1 MAQNEFD
8 RFRPVPF
15 YFLNTTDRA
24 AYTPQ
29 AVNEAMAKMK
39 SLGYGGI
46 VLFNKPPTGFDEKSY
61 LSEEFFELTAHFIHA
76 ARALDMQLWIND
88 GFNYPPGDAA
98 GRIKA
103 VAPELKQ
110 LRLYPHADGK
120 LDIREVEWGF
130 PAFEDPRSSELF
142 IQFVYEEYYRR
153 FAPYFGNGITGF
165 FSDADNR
172 RFNAAIA
179 RQMPEKYYPWSKNFP
194 EIFCSRFHYRIEE
207 NLSRLFSD
215 LPDQV
220 KSDYWLL
227 CGELYQQWFA
237 NNHAWCRAHNVLY
250 TFHTSDTGPLNY
262 SCCRRS
268 SLFTEGRPLD
278 LLAHADYPG
287 TDHEIYALDGGTHY
301 DDRLFTPKVSRGGDN
316 ADIINPD
323 RNNTLWDTRAKYAA
337 SAAILN
343 GRKRVMCEMFA
354 ATNWG
359 ANFNDLRRIAAWQ
372 IIQGVNFIVPHAV
385 HHRFT
390 GATKLFAPPEFSHS
404 NLQYGVKEF
413 NDTLTRWCQ
422 AASAGEYLADYA
434 VIDPTAKVW
443 NNRSSEPFFHFCDQL
458 NRRADGYII
467 VPENFSGNIANIV
480 DPLQHLPELPPPAV
494 TFSGGELAYMRR
506 RENGVD
512 FLLAA
517 NVWQEKTLSGTLNFN
532 GKKYELE
539 LAPGE
544 IAILGGRFE
553 SYRTPQTSRLVRRLT
568 GELPVVWEKPNTIA
582 FDREL
587 VLTASTALQTRLLL
601 PADYSGTVVC
611 NGETIVCR
619 TPCNVF
625 DDRYLDGVITLTPGE
640 NRIALS
646 EKTEFFTPA
655 LLEGEFDVNM
665 QSSGAYAE
673 HVYTTYWLKIFA
685 PEKYSLTL
693 TPRRRQIST
702 SCGWEKQGQLFYSG
716 SALLDLGE
724 INCRPGEKLVLPD
737 FAGIAELLVNGI
749 SSGCSGLSPYRFP
762 LPAGK
767 NHLQLHLWN
776 SMANRFER
784 YAAPSGLS
792 TPPEIRS

>member
-8 RFRPVPF
+8 QFRPVPF
-15 YFLNTTDRA
+15 YFLNTTDRD

-29 AVNEAMAKMK
+29 EINKAMTKMQ

-61 LSEEFFELTAHFIHA
+61 LSEEFFELTSHFIHA

-98 GRIKA
+98 GRIRA
-103 VAPELKQ
+103 AAPELKQ

-172 RFNAAIA
+172 RFNAATA
-179 RQMPEKYYPWSKNFP
+179 RQMPEKYYPWSRNFP
-194 EIFCSRFHYRIEE
+194 EIFFNRFHYRIEE
-207 NLSRLFSD
+207 NLARLFD
-215 LPDQV
+215 DRPDQV
-220 KSDYWLL
+220 KNNYWLL

-262 SCCRRS
+262 SFCRRS

-301 DDRLFTPKVSRGGDN
+301 DNRLFTPKVTWGGGT
-316 ADIINPD
+316 AEIINPD
-323 RNNTLWDTRAKYAA
+323 RNNTFRDIRAKYAA

-343 GRKRVMCEMFA
+343 GSKRVMCEMFA

-359 ANFNDLRRIAAWQ
+359 TDFNELRRIAAWQ
-372 IIQGVNFIVPHAV
+372 IMQGVNFIVPHAV

-390 GATKLFAPPEFSHS
+390 GKTKFFAPPEFSHS

-434 VIDPTAKVW
+434 VIDPTEKVW
-443 NNRSSEPFFHFCDQL
+443 SNHSGEPFFRFCDQL
-458 NRRADGYII
+458 NRRADGCII
-467 VPENFSGNIANIV
+467 VPENFCGDIANIV
-480 DPLQHLPELPPPAV
+480 DPLQHIPELPPPAV

-506 RENGVD
+506 RENGEE

-517 NVWQEKTLSGTLNFN
+517 NIWQEKTVSGTLDFH
-532 GKKYELE
+532 GKKYEIE
-539 LAPGE
+539 LDPGE
-544 IAILGGRFE
+544 IAIVGGRFE
-553 SYRTPQTSRLVRRLT
+553 SYRTPEKYHSVRRLT
-568 GELPVVWEKPNTIA
+568 GDLPVVWEQPNLIA
-582 FDREL
+582 FDQEL
-587 VLTASTALQTRLLL
+587 HLTASETLSARLLL
-601 PADYSGTVVC
+601 PADYSGEVMC
-611 NGETIVCR
+611 NGKTFVCSGKQY
-619 TPCNVF
+619 VF
-625 DDRYLDGVITLTPGE
+625 DDRYIYGEITLRPGK
-640 NRIALS
+640 NTIILS
-646 EKTEFFTPA
+646 ENVEFFTPA
-655 LLEGEFDVNM
+655 LLMGEFDAAL
-665 QSSGAYAE
+665 QTSGDYATLT
-673 HVYTTYWLKIFA
+673 YTTYLLKIFA
-685 PEKYSLTL
+685 PEQYELTL
-693 TPRRRQIST
+693 TPRRQRLS
-702 SCGWEKQGQLFYSG
+702 SACGWEKQGQPFYSG
-716 SALLDLGE
+716 SARLDLGE
-724 INCRPGEKLVLPD
+724 IDCQAGEKLVLPE
-737 FAGIAELLVNGI
+737 FTGIAELLIDGI
-749 SSGCSGLSPYRFP
+749 SSGRSGCSPYRFP
-762 LPAGK
+762 LPPGTH
-767 NHLQLHLWN
+767 HLQLRLWN

-784 YAAPSGLS
+784 YAAPSGL
-792 TPPEIRS
+792 TAPPEICS